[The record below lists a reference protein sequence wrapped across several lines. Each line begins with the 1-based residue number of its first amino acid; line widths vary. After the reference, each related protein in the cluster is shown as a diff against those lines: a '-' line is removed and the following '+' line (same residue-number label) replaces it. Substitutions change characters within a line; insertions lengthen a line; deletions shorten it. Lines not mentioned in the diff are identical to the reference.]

1 MNTNALRWLAG
12 ALMLGGGW
20 LPAAMAQVPVPKPDL
35 DPGAVALRCELHM
48 ARAPETVQVLYF
60 YLSDARRAVY
70 ETDGN
75 PLGNVV
81 QFSRQRI
88 VVTRSSTDGGVRN
101 YVFDRMIGS
110 LTMSSPGQMGG
121 KEGWTLSGECLR
133 VDASR
138 QKF

>member
-35 DPGAVALRCELHM
+35 DLSAVALRCELHM
-48 ARAPETVQVLYF
+48 ARAPETLQVLYF

-88 VVTRSSTDGGVRN
+88 VVTRSNTDGGVRN